1 MRKAFVRALSEEAKK
16 NKKIILLTG
25 DLGFNVL
32 EEFRDL
38 FPERFLNLGVA
49 EANLVTV
56 AAGLATTG
64 YIPFVYSIA
73 TFMSM
78 RPFEQIRSDVSLQNL
93 NVKIVGVGGGL
104 SYTKAGP
111 THHSMEDISLMRNLS
126 NMTILAPFDQDETYT
141 ATKRM
146 VKHKGPVYLR
156 VGRNPDQTLKNVKEK
171 FEIGKARQLISGS
184 KVAICFTGSQISQ
197 SLEVVKIL
205 KQKGIDPSLYSFSTI
220 QPIDKK
226 NLSLIAKNHPFIFTV
241 EEHRVSGG
249 FGTAVL
255 EELNKMNFTKN
266 IFTPFGLSNSFTS
279 ISSEYENLL
288 KLNNMMPN
296 QIARVI
302 LSHINKK

>member
-38 FPERFLNLGVA
+38 FPDRFLNLGVA

-78 RPFEQIRSDVSLQNL
+78 RPFEQIRNDVSLQNL
-93 NVKIVGVGGGL
+93 NVKIVGVGGGF

-111 THHSMEDISLMRNLS
+111 THHSMEDIALMRSLP
-126 NMTILAPFDQDETYT
+126 NMTIVAPFDQDETYT
-141 ATKRM
+141 ATKSI
-146 VKHKGPVYLR
+146 VKHNGPVYLR
-156 VGRNPDQTLKNVKEK
+156 IGRNPEQTLKNIKDK
-171 FEIGKARQLISGS
+171 FEIGRARQLISGS
-184 KVAICFTGSQISQ
+184 KAAICITGSQIGQ
-197 SLEVVKIL
+197 ALEVVKLL
-205 KQKGIDPSLYSFSTI
+205 KQKGINPSLYAFSTI
-220 QPIDKK
+220 QPIDNKT
-226 NLSLIAKNHPFIFTV
+226 LSLIAKKHPFIFTL

-249 FGTAVL
+249 FGTAIL
-255 EELNKMNFTKN
+255 EELNKMKLTKN
-266 IFTPFGLSNSFTS
+266 IFVPFGLNNSFTY

-288 KLNNMMPN
+288 KFNNMMPN
-296 QIARVI
+296 QIARAI